1 MLNIYC
7 MKYLKEYKD
16 FGFYPEI
23 NEQEDLWGKFKST
36 IINFFSTKPKAKDP
50 KSNTAKTLDVI
61 SGPHM
66 LYLPHQQGPTG
77 AAKIIRIAKG
87 LDKLDSQLR
96 SNLLNNMPQSDPGY
110 ATVKTGKD
118 KEAVIA
124 FLRYQ
129 KDTWSK
135 LQQEAIKEINNPKN
149 AKVKKALYSV
159 KPSNFP
165 SNFLTTV
172 AYKESRFDP
181 DPKTNRNY
189 RGLFQIGDSAWNQ
202 LKKIDPDKYKGPRAP
217 KSPKAN
223 AQAGHDYL
231 KWAYD
236 QFQKSS
242 I

>member
-1 MLNIYC
+1 
-7 MKYLKEYKD
+7 MKHLKEYNEFD
-16 FGFYPEI
+16 FNSHI
-23 NEQEDLWGKFKST
+23 NEQEDLWGKFKSS
-36 IINFFSTKPKAKDP
+36 IINFFTSKPKAKDP
-50 KSNTAKTLDVI
+50 SSNTAKTIDVI

-77 AAKIIRIAKG
+77 AAKIIKIAKG
-87 LDKLDSQLR
+87 LDKLDDQLR
-96 SNLLNNMPQSDPGY
+96 SNLLNNMPESDPGY
-110 ATVKTGKD
+110 QKVKTGRS

-129 KDTWSK
+129 KDTWRK
-135 LQQEAIKEINNPKN
+135 LEQEALKEINNPKN
-149 AKVKKALYSV
+149 AKVKDALFKV
-159 KPSNFP
+159 KRSNFP
-165 SNFLTTV
+165 DHFLTTV

-202 LKKIDPDKYKGPRAP
+202 LKKIDPDKYKGPKAP
-217 KSPKAN
+217 KSPRAN

-231 KWAYD
+231 RWSYE